1 LINKL
6 TDDNI
11 ETFKPVAD
19 VVMIKCEKKKNT
31 TESGIILIEL
41 ETVIERPDHGVITAV
56 GINVKNVKVGNIAYF
71 SQQTGYDFYESDD
84 FLYILVQEE
93 KIFGIIV

>member
-11 ETFKPVAD
+11 ETFKPIAD
-19 VVMIKCEKKKNT
+19 VVMVRCEKNKKT
-31 TESGIILIEL
+31 TESGIILIEQ
-41 ETVIERPDHGVITAV
+41 ESVIERPDHGVITAIGV
-56 GINVKNVKVGNIAYF
+56 DVKNVQVGNVAYF

>member
-1 LINKL
+1 LIKKL

-19 VVMIKCEKKKNT
+19 VVMVRCEKKKKT
-31 TESGIILIEL
+31 TASGIILIEQ

-56 GINVKNVKVGNIAYF
+56 GIDVKDVQVGNVAYF